1 MEKWMILGLGQEK
14 YEMKLEY
21 LVVTESVFK
30 NSKRIRLCQ
39 MNIRPNLKAFPMAKA
54 RQIRATN

>member
-1 MEKWMILGLGQEK
+1 MILGLGQEN

-21 LVVTESVFK
+21 LVVTESAFE

-39 MNIRPNLKAFPMAKA
+39 MNIRPNLKEFPMAEA
-54 RQIRATN
+54 GQIRATN